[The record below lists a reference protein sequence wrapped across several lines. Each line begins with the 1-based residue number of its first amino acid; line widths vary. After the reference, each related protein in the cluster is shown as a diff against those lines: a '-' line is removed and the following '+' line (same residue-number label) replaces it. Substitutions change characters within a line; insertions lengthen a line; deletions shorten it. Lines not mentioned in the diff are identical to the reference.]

1 MEDIELL
8 NQLLNGNH
16 LEYKDDLERAKEILH
31 SLINV
36 ALKSRCL
43 E

>member
-16 LEYKDDLERAKEILH
+16 LEYKDLERAKEILH